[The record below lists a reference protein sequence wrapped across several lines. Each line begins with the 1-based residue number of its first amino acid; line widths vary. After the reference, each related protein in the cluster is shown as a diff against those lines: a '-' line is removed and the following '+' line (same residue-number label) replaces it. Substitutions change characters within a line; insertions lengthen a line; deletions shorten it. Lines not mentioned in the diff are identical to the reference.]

1 VVYYIRE
8 KGIPQGKDSPGIS
21 CITGDPMRFVI
32 GVLLVIIAD
41 QASKIW
47 ISSNLEL
54 GESIPIINKIFH
66 FTYIQNP
73 GSAFGLLRF
82 SNATFIV
89 IGLLIILLGIIFL
102 SKIARHSR
110 LVFFSFILILG
121 GSLGNLI
128 DRLRIGSVIDFLDFR
143 IWPIFNVADSAI
155 NIGFFLL
162 IIHFLFQPES
172 ARDDDNLEE

>member
-1 VVYYIRE
+1 
-8 KGIPQGKDSPGIS
+8 
-21 CITGDPMRFVI
+21 
-32 GVLLVIIAD
+32 
-41 QASKIW
+41 
-47 ISSNLEL
+47 
-54 GESIPIINKIFH
+54 
-66 FTYIQNP
+66 
-73 GSAFGLLRF
+73 
-82 SNATFIV
+82 
-89 IGLLIILLGIIFL
+89 
-102 SKIARHSR
+102 

>member
-1 VVYYIRE
+1 
-8 KGIPQGKDSPGIS
+8 
-21 CITGDPMRFVI
+21 MRFVI

-82 SNATFIV
+82 SNTTFIV

-110 LVFFSFILILG
+110 LIFFSFILILG

-155 NIGFFLL
+155 NIGFFFL
-162 IIHFLFQPES
+162 IIHFLFQPEG
-172 ARDDDNLEE
+172 ARDDNNLEE